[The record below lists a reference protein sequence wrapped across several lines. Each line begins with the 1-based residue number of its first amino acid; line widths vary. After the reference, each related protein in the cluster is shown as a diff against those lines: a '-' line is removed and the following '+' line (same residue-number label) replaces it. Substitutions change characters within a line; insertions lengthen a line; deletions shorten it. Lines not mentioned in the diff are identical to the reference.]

1 MNVLEELR
9 SCIGF
14 QWDEGNLVKNWDK
27 HHVTDAECE
36 DVFFNRPLLTTDDRE
51 HSAEERRLYALGT
64 TDAGRHLFV
73 AFTIRGPLIRVISAR
88 DMTRK
93 EHAAYAGAKP

>member
-1 MNVLEELR
+1 MDAFDELR
-9 SCIGF
+9 SCTGF
-14 QWDEGNLVKNWDK
+14 QWDEGNLSKNWDK
-27 HHVTDAECE
+27 HHVSDAECE
-36 DVFFNRPLLTTDDRE
+36 DVFFNRPLLASVDRE
-51 HSAEERRLYALGT
+51 HSVGERRFYALGT
-64 TDAGRHLFV
+64 TDAGRPLFV